1 MNQLIYVLK
10 QSYTIL
16 KNFYPWSFMTVNML
30 WGILYSFFISKNS
43 VAADLTCKA
52 NHHHSITQNTQ
63 RHRFHEETHKG
74 KKLFFLGCQESF
86 NFCTSSLS
94 LSSYS
99 NEATTSELQARTCK
113 ERQLSKLFN
122 THWILRTT
130 ILPST
135 TLPPYFSR
143 ITLNQSNTMILI

>member
-1 MNQLIYVLK
+1 
-10 QSYTIL
+10 
-16 KNFYPWSFMTVNML
+16 MTVNIL
-30 WGILYSFFISKNS
+30 WGILYSLFISRNS
-43 VAADLTCKA
+43 IVEDLTCKS

-74 KKLFFLGCQESF
+74 KNVFFLGCQERF
-86 NFCTSSLS
+86 NLCTSSLS
-94 LSSYS
+94 LSCYS
-99 NEATTSELQARTCK
+99 NEATTSELQALTCK
-113 ERQLSKLFN
+113 DHQLSKFFS

-143 ITLNQSNTMILI
+143 ITLNQYNTVILI